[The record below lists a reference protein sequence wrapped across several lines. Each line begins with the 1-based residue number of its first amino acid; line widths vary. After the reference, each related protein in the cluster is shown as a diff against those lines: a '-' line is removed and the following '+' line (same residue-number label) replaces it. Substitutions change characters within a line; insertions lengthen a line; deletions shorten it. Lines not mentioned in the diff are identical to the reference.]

1 MTEQNK
7 NKHFP
12 VTLDTALLILV
23 FTLSLIY
30 SRLIRVSNAG
40 IDIAIHIA
48 SFLVLISV
56 ACYMIAD
63 FFVKNESRQH
73 KIKMVLLVLLMV
85 CIAIGPL
92 LTAVNLRHNTKP
104 NESITDSAVQT
115 EEAVKMVLRGQN
127 PYVEDYYKTPLEP
140 MDPKSP
146 ALKHYVYLP
155 MTFLL
160 PVPFYLISQG
170 VLGWFDLRLV
180 YMLFYILL
188 VYSLT
193 KLTENRVWQ
202 RCLII
207 VFALNPD
214 VVYYFVYGTN
224 DIVATTCLVV
234 SILLLVKRRYL
245 WSAVLFGVALLTKQF
260 IVLILPFYLLYL
272 YGQSASLIRDKD
284 GRLSPVIKAGSVI
297 IAMVIVFALPFVL
310 WNFNAFID
318 DIIKYPYGTS
328 ATSWNIAGWGLS
340 KVALGIGLIKS
351 QYDYYPALPFYTL
364 ILLPL
369 TAALM
374 WKQFRE
380 NDMKIMLLA
389 GAITI
394 FVFVVFSRFT
404 HNNYFY
410 YATSLVFL
418 SYFGDFPE
426 DKQANMIPA
435 EAPG

>member
-7 NKHFP
+7 DFP
-12 VTLDTALLILV
+12 VKLDTALLILV

-30 SRLIRVSNAG
+30 SRLIKTGNPA
-40 IDIAIHIA
+40 IYTAIHVS
-48 SFLVLISV
+48 SFFVLVSA
-56 ACYMIAD
+56 ACYMISD

-73 KIKMVLLVLLMV
+73 KIKMTVLIVLMV
-85 CIAIGPL
+85 CVAIGPL

-115 EEAVKMVLRGQN
+115 EEAVKMILGGKN
-127 PYVEDYYKTPLEP
+127 PYVENYYQTPLRA
-140 MDPKSP
+140 MGPKSP
-146 ALKHYVYLP
+146 ALRHYVYLP

-160 PVPFYLISQG
+160 PVPFYLVG
-170 VLGWFDLRLV
+170 NTVLGWFDLRLV
-180 YMLFYILL
+180 YMLSYILL
-188 VYSLT
+188 VFSLT
-193 KLTENRVWQ
+193 KLTANRVWQ

-224 DIVATTCLVV
+224 DILATTCLVI

-245 WSAVLFGVALLTKQF
+245 WSAILFGVALLTKQF

-340 KVALGIGLIKS
+340 KAVLGIGLIKS
-351 QYDYYPALPFYTL
+351 QNDYYPALPFYIF
-364 ILLPL
+364 ILMPL
-369 TAALM
+369 AAAM
-374 WKQFRE
+374 AWKQFKD
-380 NDMKIMLLA
+380 NDMRTMLLA

-394 FVFVVFSRFT
+394 FVFVIFSRFT

-426 DKQANMIPA
+426 DKQTNAIPA